1 MASNL
6 GSSFSG
12 ERRSKPRIY
21 IPFPATVQG
30 VDDSGKPFEVD
41 TVIDNLSS
49 NSLYLR
55 LTSSVEQGAR
65 LSIIIGLSTSTADKA
80 SVPRMM
86 LNGEVLRAEQKPG
99 GACGVAVSFKH
110 PQLL

>member
-1 MASNL
+1 MVLNL
-6 GSSFSG
+6 GSPLSG

-30 VDDSGKPFEVD
+30 VDDSGDPFEVD
-41 TVIDNLSS
+41 TVIDNLSG

-55 LTSSVEQGAR
+55 LTSSVKQGAR
-65 LSIIIGLSTSTADKA
+65 LSIIIRLSTSTADKA

-99 GACGVAVSFKH
+99 GACGIAVIFKR
-110 PQLL
+110 PQLI